1 MSFSADKV
9 PVLKGSFSQRRFST
23 SKDPSG
29 NGKISLSRCRLDL
42 MFLSSIGEDLVGLG
56 TSAPQHLRTSTP
68 QHLTDGHQR
77 SIRERTEASESHTKA
92 TDLTPVLIPLVPQL
106 ELCGVQTKLENSG

>member
-56 TSAPQHLRTSTP
+56 TSAPQHL
-68 QHLTDGHQR
+68 TDGHQR